1 MAELVSILIP
11 AYNAEHW
18 VRDAMLSSIN
28 QTWPNKEII
37 VVDDGSSDNTYKVAK
52 ALESKT
58 VKVVTQP
65 NAGAC
70 GARNNAFKL
79 AQGDYIQWLD
89 ADDLLHP
96 EKISLQ
102 LSRRDGGRDSLTLL
116 TCAWGNFF
124 FCQDRAKFVPDSLW
138 QDLSPVDWMVAKFT
152 DSVWMN
158 PSSWLVSRRLTELSG
173 PWDNK
178 LSLSGDDDGEYIC
191 RIITNSQLV
200 KFVPEAKSYYRLG
213 SFESLSWRS
222 VEKAP
227 EPLYLSICQCIAHL
241 RSLEDSS
248 RTRQACKIFLQN
260 RVSNFNPNHAKI
272 IEKCSILA
280 QELGGDLIIPS
291 PSRKFMFVSKIL
303 GSEMAKELKW
313 SLWKQ
318 KLVFLRNWDRV
329 LHTFGKT

>member
-1 MAELVSILIP
+1 
-11 AYNAEHW
+11 
-18 VRDAMLSSIN
+18 MLSSIN

-138 QDLSPVDWMVAKFT
+138 QDLSPVDWMVAKFI

-158 PSSWLVSRRLTELSG
+158 PSTWLVSRRLTELSG
-173 PWDNK
+173 PWDK
-178 LSLSGDDDGEYIC
+178 RLSLSGDDDGEYIC
-191 RIITNSQLV
+191 RIITNSQVV
-200 KFVPEAKSYYRLG
+200 KFVPEAKSYYRIG
-213 SFESLSWRS
+213 NFGSLSWGFGL
-222 VEKAP
+222 KAP
-227 EPLYLSICQCIAHL
+227 EAFYLSICQCIAHL
-241 RSLEDSS
+241 LSLEDSS
-248 RTRQACKIFLQN
+248 RTRQACLIFLQN
-260 RVSNFNPNHAKI
+260 RLSNFYPNHTAI
-272 IEKCSILA
+272 LEKGSILA
-280 QELGGDLIIPS
+280 QELGENLIIPS
-291 PSRKFMFVSKIL
+291 PSRKFMFVSKML
-303 GSEMAKELKW
+303 GCERAKELKR
-313 SLWKQ
+313 SLWRR
-318 KLVFLRNWDRV
+318 KLVISRNWDRV
-329 LHTFGKT
+329 LHAFGKT

>member
-11 AYNAEHW
+11 AYNAELW

-116 TCAWGNFF
+116 TCAWGRFF
-124 FCQDRAKFVPDSLW
+124 FCRDRAKFVPNSLW
-138 QDLSPVDWMVAKFT
+138 QDLSPVDWMVTKFMYG
-152 DSVWMN
+152 VWMN
-158 PSSWLVSRRLTELSG
+158 PSAWLVSRRLTELSG
-173 PWDNK
+173 PWDTR

-191 RIITNSQLV
+191 RVITNSQVV
-200 KFVPEAKSYYRLG
+200 KFVPEAKSYYRQG
-213 SFESLSWRS
+213 NFEGLSWRKA
-222 VEKAP
+222 EKAP
-227 EPLYLSICQCIAHL
+227 EAFYLSSCQSIAHL

-248 RTRQACKIFLQN
+248 RTRQACLRLLQN
-260 RVSNFNPNHAKI
+260 RLPEFDQSQTTI
-272 IEKCSILA
+272 LEKSSILA
-280 QELGGDLIIPS
+280 QELGGNLTIHF
-291 PSRKFMFVSKIL
+291 PSRKFVFVSKIL
-303 GSEMAKELKW
+303 GWEMANGLKGF
-313 SLWKQ
+313 LWKWR
-318 KLVFLRNWDRV
+318 LILSRNWDK
-329 LHTFGKT
+329 LLYTCGKT